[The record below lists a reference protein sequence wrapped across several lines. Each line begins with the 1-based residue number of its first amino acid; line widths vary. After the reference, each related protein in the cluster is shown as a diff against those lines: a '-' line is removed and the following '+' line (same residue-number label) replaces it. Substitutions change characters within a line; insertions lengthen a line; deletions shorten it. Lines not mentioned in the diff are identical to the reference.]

1 VTVCAYL
8 GNRCVEKKRMLTGV
22 PVMTAA
28 PVGDD
33 LVDILLAEF
42 FPVVT
47 RVTQFRSFSDEEH
60 L

>member
-1 VTVCAYL
+1 
-8 GNRCVEKKRMLTGV
+8 MLTGV